1 MKEKITYRDAG
12 VDVNE
17 GNEAVEK
24 MKKYVEG
31 TKIPGVLS
39 NLGSFGGLFQL
50 NMKQYKQPI
59 LVSGTDGVGTKLK
72 IAFMMGRHNTVGI
85 DLVAM
90 CANDVLCQGAH
101 PLFFLDYIGT
111 GKLDSDQV
119 AQIVEGVA
127 GGCKDAGCALIGGE
141 TAEMPGFY
149 GKGEYDLAGFCV
161 GIVEQDQMITGEN
174 IQPGDVVI
182 GLPSKG
188 LHSNGFSL
196 VRKLFFEKGNW
207 KEDQYIEELGDTLGN
222 VLLTPTRIYVK
233 PVLSLLER
241 FSIKGLA
248 HITGGGFIENIPRI
262 LPKGCRAHI
271 DIHSFPIPPIF
282 TILQRLGGLEK
293 KDLYNTFN
301 MGIGMVAIVSPK
313 NRDSIRDFL
322 KNNGEEVYVIGKVE
336 RGEKGVELWE
346 K

>member
-1 MKEKITYRDAG
+1 MKEKITYQDAG

-17 GNEAVEK
+17 GYEAVEK
-24 MKKYVEG
+24 MKKYVEE

-39 NLGSFGGLFQL
+39 HLGSFGGLFQL

-72 IAFMMGRHNTVGI
+72 IAFMMGRHNTIGI

-90 CANDVLCQGAH
+90 CANDVLCQGAR

-127 GGCKDAGCALIGGE
+127 RGCKDAGCALIGGE
-141 TAEMPGFY
+141 SAEMPGFY
-149 GKGEYDLAGFCV
+149 RKGEYDLAGFCV
-161 GIVEQDQMITGEN
+161 GVVEQDQMITGKK

-182 GLPSKG
+182 GFPSKG

-196 VRKLFFEKGNW
+196 VRKLFFERENW
-207 KEDQYIEELGDTLGN
+207 RVDQYIEELGDTLGN

-233 PVLSLLER
+233 PILALLER

-271 DIHSFPIPPIF
+271 EIHSFPIPPIF
-282 TILQRLGGLEK
+282 AVLQRLGGLEK

-301 MGIGMVAIVSPK
+301 MGIGMVAVVSPK
-313 NRDSIRDFL
+313 DRDPIMDFL
-322 KNNGEEVYVIGKVE
+322 ENNGEEVYVIGKVE